1 MRGGC
6 ALVSSN
12 ATADRL
18 ELHSQ
23 AGARARARVVVYRT
37 PRPFEFDFDFDSRLG
52 FRLRLQTNRSVYGDD
67 LPYFLGVP
75 IDGPSYHYQS
85 EYTSQEEQLS
95 EAMLKY
101 FTNFAKTGLVIINN
115 MRAITILRRIPR
127 RRYAYVTSRSVHYEY
142 IIDYVYEYAVY
153 DILVRI
159 ATTYIRVRA

>member
-18 ELHSQ
+18 EWHSQ
-23 AGARARARVVVYRT
+23 AGARARVRVVVYRN
-37 PRPFEFDFDFDSRLG
+37 PRPLEFDFDFDFDFDSRLG

-101 FTNFAKTGLVIINN
+101 FTNFAKTGLVI
-115 MRAITILRRIPR
+115 
-127 RRYAYVTSRSVHYEY
+127 
-142 IIDYVYEYAVY
+142 
-153 DILVRI
+153 
-159 ATTYIRVRA
+159 